1 MYDVEYINGGLELI
15 DEIKPLWEKL
25 NIHHLDKS
33 IDFKEKYKRFTFEKR
48 KEGIIEKSKTAEF
61 HIELAQDMQRGIC
74 IGYCLSSVQDNG
86 TGEVE
91 SLFLD
96 SDYRG
101 QDIGQSLME
110 KTLDWLHHNNAK
122 PIIIGV
128 ASGNENAFGFYSKF
142 GFYPKVTILEQ
153 KID

>member
-74 IGYCLSSVQDNG
+74 IGYCLCSVQDNG